1 MNLPVLSLDD
11 LSLKSFPL
19 ASQSPLSL
27 DVPCRALISL
37 DYDGTLRE
45 EQPPH
50 IEKAFFELMREW
62 RPLGIRWGINT
73 GRSLSFLFSDYR
85 EISDIMPDFI
95 CTCERYVYMVD
106 EKSGILRAAVDYN
119 ERCAAEAGELTAR
132 YSQQVQA
139 AFAHLRISHPDIHWE
154 GDDADPLSLIA
165 ADNES
170 MEILLPALEE
180 IARNCPGLAL
190 QRATRYMRYCDARH
204 HKGSALRH
212 VAETW
217 GVAEKDCFIM
227 GDGSNDLDAFRS
239 FPCAYNAAPRA
250 AHISVHDYLRQQGGR
265 SDFSSVTEAL
275 LAWREC
281 KKG

>member
-11 LSLKSFPL
+11 LSLTSFPH
-19 ASQSPLSL
+19 ASQKPLSL
-27 DVPCRALISL
+27 EAPCRALISL

-45 EQPPH
+45 EEPPH
-50 IEKAFFELMREW
+50 IEPAFFELMRAW

-73 GRSLSFLFSDYR
+73 GRSLSFFFSDYR
-85 EISDIMPDFI
+85 EISNIMPDFI

-106 EKSGILRAAVDYN
+106 EQSGILHAAVDYN
-119 ERCAAEAGELTAR
+119 ERCAAESGELTER
-132 YSQQVQA
+132 YAQQVQA
-139 AFAHLRISHPDIHWE
+139 AFAQLRISHPDLLWE

-165 ADNES
+165 ADNET
-170 MEILLPALEE
+170 MEQLLPTLEE
-180 IARNCPGLAL
+180 IAGMCPGLAL

-212 VAETW
+212 VVEAW
-217 GVAEKDCFIM
+217 GVVEQDCFIM

-239 FPCAYNAAPRA
+239 FPSAYNAAPRT
-250 AHISVHDYLRQQGGR
+250 AHISVHRHLLQQGGR

-275 LAWREC
+275 LAWQE
-281 KKG
+281 KGC